1 MTPEE
6 QNSMQARQAFGNFAQ
21 RRISAYKQQKQQID
35 AEYEQ
40 QQSAKMENDTLN
52 LYKSWIE
59 ATDKATKE
67 RYNIASRTNLVAE
80 MISSAAKDNWY
91 ELTWNAYDVV
101 DSYLQGFP
109 QNYQAIYDFTRWDQD
124 PEDFAVQMWWIEA
137 PKPEWWF
144 LRNVI
149 GAAWDSAS
157 WIWKFVWNSAADIIW
172 WTAKQLWADD
182 GRVNYL
188 VNDFKNYLDKGSIS
202 NSVGSDKDT
211 LTYKGTKILTDLA
224 QTAWLWAA
232 AKWWAE
238 AAMGWYPLVTKA
250 TPLWVK
256 AAVWAV
262 EWATDMWIYD
272 LVSESE
278 LPSGKDL
285 ALGATLWVASPI
297 LWAGAKAVKAATK
310 KRAVS
315 FAEALLQNTNRMTKW
330 EQSKFYQRFDQNV
343 GKWLNDRWLKS
354 WEDIINY
361 FTNSKNKVDE
371 AMATIKWEFTDNS
384 LTDVL
389 DDVVDFAVST
399 KSPQANR
406 MIELAEKN
414 MKWWLTMSEINEVK
428 RYFEAHN
435 KFNYLTKWTA
445 EQAEKATNM
454 DSALREW
461 QRKIAEENWFANL
474 AELNKETAAAKE
486 VLDGVKKRESWVVWN
501 NPVSLTDVIVAFWW
515 GGLSPESMAM
525 YLLKKEWEAPA
536 VRSKIVDMLNWIW
549 GHETM
554 TEKVADLDKI
564 MEINKIKDQKA
575 LEKYVDDLYKEWW
588 VWDTTPRLPESVE
601 WWVAAWDRGFVT
613 QNPSSPTYEQ
623 LWLQETR
630 GINEINT
637 AWQQGT
643 KMYDIANQK
652 YRWIA
657 DDIIAN
663 WGATLDAATMSKVWW
678 DYYALSLF
686 PNRNRQIPKA
696 EFKDQHVLDY
706 VEDNLDRLLEPWNNL
721 WAWVS
726 PTDIVHLDVST
737 TLPKKYLKQAKSLA
751 KKYNQEAIYDL
762 WTFEE
767 IPTWWTWEPM
777 DIDEEEVVKILKS
790 LLSKKK

>member
-6 QNSMQARQAFGNFAQ
+6 QNSTQARQTFDNFAQ

-80 MISSAAKDNWY
+80 MISSVAKDNWY

-109 QNYQAIYDFTRWDQD
+109 QNYQAIYDFTRWNQD

-232 AKWWAE
+232 AKWWVE

-262 EWATDMWIYD
+262 EWAADMWIYD

-297 LWAGAKAVKAATK
+297 LWAGAKAVKTATK

-371 AMATIKWEFTDNS
+371 AMATIKWEFTDSS

-445 EQAEKATNM
+445 EQAEKVTNM

-706 VEDNLDRLLEPWNNL
+706 VEDNLDRLLEPWNSL

-726 PTDIVHLDVST
+726 PTDMVHLDVST

>member
-67 RYNIASRTNLVAE
+67 KYNIASRTNLVAE

-224 QTAWLWAA
+224 QTAWLWAV
-232 AKWWAE
+232 AKWWVE

-262 EWATDMWIYD
+262 EWAADMWIYD

-384 LTDVL
+384 LTDGL

-414 MKWWLTMSEINEVK
+414 MRWWLTMSEINEVK

-445 EQAEKATNM
+445 EQAERATNM

-549 GHETM
+549 WHETM

-726 PTDIVHLDVST
+726 PTDMVHLDVST

>member
-224 QTAWLWAA
+224 QTTWLWAV
-232 AKWWAE
+232 AKWWVE

-262 EWATDMWIYD
+262 EWAADMWIYD

-297 LWAGAKAVKAATK
+297 LWAGAKAVKTATK

-330 EQSKFYQRFDQNV
+330 EQSKFYQRFNQNV

-414 MKWWLTMSEINEVK
+414 MRWWLTMSEINEVK

-549 GHETM
+549 WHETM

-726 PTDIVHLDVST
+726 PTDMVHLDVST

>member
-109 QNYQAIYDFTRWDQD
+109 QNYQAIYDFTRWNQD

-232 AKWWAE
+232 AKWWVE

-262 EWATDMWIYD
+262 EWAADMWIYD

-297 LWAGAKAVKAATK
+297 LWAGAKAVKTATK

-371 AMATIKWEFTDNS
+371 AMATIKWEFTDSS

-414 MKWWLTMSEINEVK
+414 MRWWLTMSEINEVK

-435 KFNYLTKWTA
+435 KFNYLTKGTA

-549 GHETM
+549 WHETM

-564 MEINKIKDQKA
+564 MEINKIKDKKA

>member
-6 QNSMQARQAFGNFAQ
+6 QNSIQARQKFDNFAQ

-67 RYNIASRTNLVAE
+67 KYNIASRTNLVAE
-80 MISSAAKDNWY
+80 MISSVAKDNWY

-124 PEDFAVQMWWIEA
+124 PEDFAVQMWWIE
-137 PKPEWWF
+137 KPEKDAGFFTNVVWW
-144 LRNVI
+144 
-149 GAAWDSAS
+149 AYDSAT
-157 WIWKFVWNSAADIIW
+157 WIPRMLAKWAANAIGW
-172 WTAKQLWADD
+172 VAKQFWADD
-182 GRVNYL
+182 DKVNAL
-188 VNDFKNYLDKGSIS
+188 VNDYKNYLDSDWSGEAIWA
-202 NSVGSDKDT
+202 DKDSR
-211 LTYKGTKILTDLA
+211 TYKGSKLVWDLT
-224 QTAWLWAA
+224 QTAAYGWL
-232 AKWWAE
+232 AKAWVQTALW
-238 AAMGWYPLVTKA
+238 GYPLVTKA

-256 AAVWAV
+256 AAVWAI
-262 EWATDMWIYD
+262 EWAADMWIYD
-272 LVSESE
+272 MVSESE

-285 ALGATLWVASPI
+285 ALGATLWAVSPM

-310 KRAVS
+310 KRAIS
-315 FAEALLQNTNRMTKW
+315 FAEDLLQNTNRMTKW
-330 EQSKFYQRFDQNV
+330 EQSKFYQRFNQNV

-354 WEDIINY
+354 WEDIVNY

-371 AMATIKWEFTDNS
+371 ALWAIKWEFTS
-384 LTDVL
+384 KELTNVL
-389 DDVVDFAVST
+389 DDVVDFTIET
-399 KSPQANR
+399 KSPQASR
-406 MIELAEKN
+406 MIALAEKN
-414 MKWWLTMSEINEVK
+414 AKWWLTMSEINEVK
-428 RYFEAHN
+428 RFFEAHN

-445 EQAEKATNM
+445 VQAEKATNM
-454 DSALREW
+454 DTALREW
-461 QRKIAEENWFANL
+461 QFKIAEENWFSNL

-486 VLDGVKKRESWVVWN
+486 VLNGVKKWEAWVAWN
-501 NPVSLTDVIVAFWW
+501 NPISLTDVIVAFWW
-515 GGLSPESMAM
+515 GGLSAESMAM
-525 YLLKKEWEAPA
+525 YLLKKEWETPA

-613 QNPSSPTYEQ
+613 TNPSSPTYEQ

-726 PTDIVHLDVST
+726 PTDMVHLDVST

>member
-6 QNSMQARQAFGNFAQ
+6 QNSMQARQTFGNFAQ

-35 AEYEQ
+35 TEYEQ

-67 RYNIASRTNLVAE
+67 KYNIASRTNLVAE

-124 PEDFAVQMWWIEA
+124 PEDFAVQMWWIQ
-137 PKPEWWF
+137 KPEKESSTLSNIVWW
-144 LRNVI
+144 
-149 GAAWDSAS
+149 AYDSAT
-157 WIWKFVWNSAADIIW
+157 WIPRMLAKWAANAIGW
-172 WTAKQLWADD
+172 VAKQFWADD
-182 GRVNYL
+182 DKVNAL
-188 VNDFKNYLDKGSIS
+188 VNDYKSYLDSDWSGEAIWA
-202 NSVGSDKDT
+202 DKDSW
-211 LTYKGTKILTDLA
+211 TYKGTKMVWDLA
-224 QTAWLWAA
+224 QTAAYGWL
-232 AKWWAE
+232 AKAWVQSALW
-238 AAMGWYPLVTKA
+238 GYPLVTKA

-256 AAVWAV
+256 AAVWAI
-262 EWATDMWIYD
+262 EWAADMWIYD
-272 LVSESE
+272 MVSESE
-278 LPSGKDL
+278 LPSAWDL
-285 ALGATLWVASPI
+285 ALWGTLWAITPI
-297 LWAGAKAVKAATK
+297 AWAWYKAVKAVTK
-310 KRAVS
+310 KNAVNL
-315 FAEALLQNTNRMTKW
+315 AEKILQNANRMTKW
-330 EQSKFYQRFDQNV
+330 EQSKFYQRYNQNV
-343 GKWLNDRWLKS
+343 WQWLNDRGLRN
-354 WEDIINY
+354 WEDIVNY
-361 FTNSKNKVDE
+361 FTNSKNKVDD
-371 AMATIKWEFTDNS
+371 AMASIKWEFTDDS

-389 DDVVDFAVST
+389 DDVVDFAIGT

-414 MKWWLTMSEINEVK
+414 RKGWLTMSEINEVK

-435 KFNYLTKWTA
+435 KFNYLSKWTA
-445 EQAEKATNM
+445 EQAERATNM
-454 DSALREW
+454 DTSLREW
-461 QRKIAEENWFANL
+461 QRKIAEENWFSNL
-474 AELNKETAAAKE
+474 AELNRETAAAKE
-486 VLDGVKKRESWVVWN
+486 ILNWSTKWEAWVKGN
-501 NPVSLTDVIVAFWW
+501 NPISITDWIAVMWW
-515 GGLSPESMAM
+515 WLSPESVAT
-525 YLLKKEWEAPA
+525 LALKKWWDTPA
-536 VRSKIVDMLNWIW
+536 VKSKVVDMLNWIW

-554 TEKVADLDKI
+554 TEKLADLEKI

-588 VWDTTPRLPESVE
+588 VWDTTPRLPERVE

-613 QNPSSPTYEQ
+613 QNPSSPTFEQ

-663 WGATLDAATMSKVWW
+663 WGATLDATTMSKVWW

-706 VEDNLDRLLEPWNNL
+706 VEDNLDRLLEPWNSL

-726 PTDIVHLDVST
+726 PTDMVHLDVST

>member
-6 QNSMQARQAFGNFAQ
+6 QNSMQARQTFGNFAQ

-80 MISSAAKDNWY
+80 MISSVAKDNWY

-109 QNYQAIYDFTRWDQD
+109 QNYQAIYDFTRWNQD

-232 AKWWAE
+232 AKWWVE

-262 EWATDMWIYD
+262 EWAADMWIYD

-278 LPSGKDL
+278 LPSAWDL
-285 ALGATLWVASPI
+285 ALWGTLWAITPI
-297 LWAGAKAVKAATK
+297 AWAWYKAVKAATK
-310 KRAVS
+310 KNAVNL
-315 FAEALLQNTNRMTKW
+315 AEKILQNANRMTKW
-330 EQSKFYQRFDQNV
+330 EQSKFYQRYNQNV
-343 GKWLNDRWLKS
+343 WQWLNDRGLRN
-354 WEDIINY
+354 WEDIVNY

-371 AMATIKWEFTDNS
+371 AMASIKWEFTDDS
-384 LTDVL
+384 LTNVL
-389 DDVVDFAVST
+389 DDVVDFAIGT

-414 MKWWLTMSEINEVK
+414 RKGWLTMSEINEVK

-435 KFNYLTKWTA
+435 KFNYLSKWTA

-461 QRKIAEENWFANL
+461 QRKIAEENWFSNL

-486 VLDGVKKRESWVVWN
+486 ILNWSTKWEAWVKGN
-501 NPVSLTDVIVAFWW
+501 NPISITDWIAVMWW
-515 GGLSPESMAM
+515 WLSPESVAT
-525 YLLKKEWEAPA
+525 LALKKWWDTPA
-536 VRSKIVDMLNWIW
+536 VKSKVVDMLNRIW
-549 GHETM
+549 WHETM
-554 TEKVADLDKI
+554 TEKLADLEKI

-588 VWDTTPRLPESVE
+588 VWDTTPRLPERVE

-613 QNPSSPTYEQ
+613 QNPSSPTFEQ

-706 VEDNLDRLLEPWNNL
+706 VEDNLDRLLEPWNSL

-726 PTDIVHLDVST
+726 PTDMVHLDVST

>member
-1 MTPEE
+1 MGEE
-6 QNSMQARQAFGNFAQ
+6 NQNTTVSLRDKTRQFLDFQMNAR
-21 RRISAYKQQKQQID
+21 KQQAQDFWLKRAKQQQDLYTSWLNSTNPEISKQCTKAVRVGQI
-35 AEYEQ
+35 AEWIRDYFSKPENWWEDYSNIEDVPLVDNYISLNPDRKAQLYDYVLEDNQICDPTQLYTDMGWIQEQ
-40 QQSAKMENDTLN
+40 EEESSTL
-52 LYKSWIE
+52 S
-59 ATDKATKE
+59 
-67 RYNIASRTNLVAE
+67 NIV
-80 MISSAAKDNWY
+80 W
-91 ELTWNAYDVV
+91 WAYD
-101 DSYLQGFP
+101 SATWIPRMIAKGTA
-109 QNYQAIYDFTRWDQD
+109 NAIGW
-124 PEDFAVQMWWIEA
+124 V
-137 PKPEWWF
+137 
-144 LRNVI
+144 
-149 GAAWDSAS
+149 
-157 WIWKFVWNSAADIIW
+157 
-172 WTAKQLWADD
+172 AKQFWADD
-182 GRVNYL
+182 DKVNSL
-188 VNDFKNYLDKGSIS
+188 VNDYKNYLDSDWSGETIWA
-202 NSVGSDKDT
+202 DKDSW
-211 LTYKGTKILTDLA
+211 TYKGTKMVWDLA
-224 QTAWLWAA
+224 QTAAYGWL
-232 AKWWAE
+232 AKAWVQSALW
-238 AAMGWYPLVTKA
+238 GYPLVTKA

-256 AAVWAV
+256 AAVWAI
-262 EWATDMWIYD
+262 EWAWDMAIYD
-272 LVSESE
+272 MVSESE
-278 LPSGKDL
+278 LPSAWDL
-285 ALGATLWVASPI
+285 VLWGTLWAITPI
-297 LWAGAKAVKAATK
+297 AWAWYKAVKAATK
-310 KRAVS
+310 KNAVNL
-315 FAEALLQNTNRMTKW
+315 AEKILQNANRMTKW
-330 EQSKFYQRFDQNV
+330 EQSKFYQRYNQNV
-343 GKWLNDRWLKS
+343 WQWLNDRGLRN
-354 WEDIINY
+354 WEDIVNY

-371 AMATIKWEFTDNS
+371 AMASIKWEFTDDS
-384 LTDVL
+384 LTNVL
-389 DDVVDFAVST
+389 DDVVDFAIGT

-414 MKWWLTMSEINEVK
+414 RKGWLTMSEINEVK

-435 KFNYLTKWTA
+435 KFNYLSKWTA
-445 EQAEKATNM
+445 EQAERATNM
-454 DSALREW
+454 DTSLREW
-461 QRKIAEENWFANL
+461 QRKIAEENWFSNL
-474 AELNKETAAAKE
+474 AELNRETAAAKE
-486 VLDGVKKRESWVVWN
+486 ILNWSTKWEAWVKGN
-501 NPVSLTDVIVAFWW
+501 NPISITDWIAVMWW
-515 GGLSPESMAM
+515 WLSPESVAT
-525 YLLKKEWEAPA
+525 LALKKWWDTPA
-536 VRSKIVDMLNWIW
+536 VKSKVVDMLNWIW

-554 TEKVADLDKI
+554 TEKLADLEKI

-613 QNPSSPTYEQ
+613 QNPSSPTFEQ

-630 GINEINT
+630 GINEINA

-706 VEDNLDRLLEPWNNL
+706 VEDNLDRLLEPWNSL

-726 PTDIVHLDVST
+726 PTDMVHLDVST